1 MNIFLDYHSRTPIYE
16 QIKEQIVLY
25 IAKGVLKKDDQLPSL
40 RQLSSQMGININT
53 VKRALSELET
63 QGVVYTIAGKGVF
76 ISGDKDS
83 QSIYLK
89 QSLDAVA
96 VAIQTAKQYGATDS
110 DVTAIMEKIFKGGE
124 NK

>member
-25 IAKGVLKKDDQLPSL
+25 ISKGILKKDDQLPSL

-53 VKRALSELET
+53 VKRALSELEA
-63 QGVVYTIAGKGVF
+63 QGIVYTVAGKGIF
-76 ISGDKDS
+76 ISGNRNS

-89 QSLDAVA
+89 QSLDAVEI
-96 VAIQTAKQYGATDS
+96 AIQTAKQYGATND
-110 DVTAIMEKIFKGGE
+110 DITAITVKLFEGEKNE
-124 NK
+124 